1 MTVAVQAILAGN
13 SQAQTNSCISFTD
26 GFWQDS
32 NLWSLAVAPSI
43 DQSAILITNAASVAV
58 TIDSNT
64 ATSFASALTISNLT
78 ISPPSGSTDTLYL
91 ANTGTNAL
99 HILDGLNMG
108 INSEG
113 SACGGSVLIS
123 TNSTL
128 IVDGVLGGQ
137 LQDNGTMV
145 IAGGSLIT
153 TNCGL
158 QVAPETPS
166 FFPSVGLLVISNG
179 VVQARDVTVGIASVF
194 GSSGMLEIIGG
205 TMTLSSSLTLG
216 DGNGDSGGGHG
227 SLWVANGGLLVVTN
241 GFTRIESGTLTITN
255 ASFLGASVLLG
266 GFRSDGELVIN
277 QGTVTLSG
285 QLDVAGGD
293 VSDGSVTLNGGMLV
307 VTNDTTYLGSDTS
320 NGHFTVLDGTF
331 LGQAVILQRGGFLSI
346 QGGTSIL
353 SSYLGLEF
361 DAPVTVSGGQLIV
374 TNAPIFINGGLQ
386 CTVSGGLLAAST
398 IDIGV
403 GESANGALSISGG
416 SVTVSTGI
424 TLGDCV
430 SNEIGQ
436 IFLSGGQ
443 LTVTNAS
450 GTGFIDIRDGELNL
464 SCGVLEVDQLVM
476 TNSCSSFVHTGGTLI
491 VGSVILDPN
500 AFQITSV
507 AREGNDFRVTWL
519 MAPGQTNA
527 LQVSSGGSQGSY
539 STNSFADIFV
549 VTNNTTAGT
558 LTNYLDIGAA
568 TNKPSRFYR
577 ARLAP

>member
-1 MTVAVQAILAGN
+1 M
-13 SQAQTNSCISFTD
+13 
-26 GFWQDS
+26 
-32 NLWSLAVAPSI
+32 
-43 DQSAILITNAASVAV
+43 
-58 TIDSNT
+58 
-64 ATSFASALTISNLT
+64 
-78 ISPPSGSTDTLYL
+78 
-91 ANTGTNAL
+91 
-99 HILDGLNMG
+99 
-108 INSEG
+108 
-113 SACGGSVLIS
+113 IS

-128 IVDGVLGGQ
+128 IVDGLLGGQ

-153 TNCGL
+153 TNCSL

-166 FFPSVGLLVISNG
+166 FFPSVGLLIISNG
-179 VVQARDVTVGIASVF
+179 VVQARDVTVAIAPIP
-194 GSSGMLEIIGG
+194 GSSGMLEVIGG
-205 TMTLSSSLTLG
+205 TMTLSSSLTVG
-216 DGNGDSGGGHG
+216 DGNGDSEGGHG

-241 GFTRIESGTLTITN
+241 GFTRIESGTMTITN
-255 ASFLGASVLLG
+255 ASFLGKDVLLG

-307 VTNDTTYLGSDTS
+307 VTNDTIYLGSDSS
-320 NGHFTVLDGTF
+320 NGHFTVSDGIF
-331 LGQAVILQRGGFLSI
+331 LGQAVVLQRGGFLTI

-353 SSYLGLEF
+353 RSYLDLEF
-361 DAPVTVSGGQLIV
+361 NAPVSISGGQLIV
-374 TNAPIFINGGLQ
+374 TNASLYINGGLQ
-386 CTVSGGLLAAST
+386 CMVSGGLLAADY
-398 IDIGV
+398 IDLGAM
-403 GESANGALSISGG
+403 ESASGALSVSGG
-416 SVTVSTGI
+416 SVTASTGI
-424 TLGDCV
+424 TLGDCS
-430 SNEIGQ
+430 SNEVGQ
-436 IFLSGGQ
+436 VFVSGGQ
-443 LTVTNAS
+443 LIATNAAS
-450 GTGFIDIRDGELNL
+450 TGFIDVRDGQLDL
-464 SCGVLEVDQLVM
+464 SSGVLQVDKLVM

-549 VTNNTTAGT
+549 VTNNTTTGT

-568 TNKPSRFYR
+568 TNTPSRYYR